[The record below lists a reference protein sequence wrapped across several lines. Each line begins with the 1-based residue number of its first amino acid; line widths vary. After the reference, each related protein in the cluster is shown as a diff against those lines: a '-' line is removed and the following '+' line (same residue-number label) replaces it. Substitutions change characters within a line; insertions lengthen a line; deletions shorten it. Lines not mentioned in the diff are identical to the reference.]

1 MSRKTTK
8 GKKIPSLAPGFS
20 NFNLCMFC
28 KRDNVILATEVGP
41 FCFTVC
47 CSYHFQRILCLKK
60 CNFAI
65 YELIWYDA
73 NPTFNITRES

>member
-41 FCFTVC
+41 FLFYYLLFLSLSKDFV
-47 CSYHFQRILCLKK
+47 FKK
-60 CNFAI
+60 I
-65 YELIWYDA
+65 
-73 NPTFNITRES
+73 